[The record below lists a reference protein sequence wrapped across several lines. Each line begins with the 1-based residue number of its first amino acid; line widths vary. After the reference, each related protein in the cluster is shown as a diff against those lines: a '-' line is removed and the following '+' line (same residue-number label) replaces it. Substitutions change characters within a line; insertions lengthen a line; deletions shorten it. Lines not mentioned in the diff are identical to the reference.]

1 MVRSQRTFNHT
12 FVVINSSKP
21 GVTSF
26 RNSHMGLF
34 FQKGGLKNFAKLT
47 GKHLS
52 QRCSPEACKFFK
64 KETLAQVFSC
74 EFCEILKD
82 TFFYRSPPVAA
93 YFLTSYRISAD

>member
-1 MVRSQRTFNHT
+1 MVRSQRTFNRT

-21 GVTSF
+21 GVTTF
-26 RNSHMGLF
+26 RNSQLGLF

-64 KETLAQVFSC
+64 KETLALVFSC
-74 EFCEILKD
+74 EFCEIFKD

-93 YFLTSYRISAD
+93 YFLTSYRIFAD

>member
-82 TFFYRSPPVAA
+82 TFF
-93 YFLTSYRISAD
+93 